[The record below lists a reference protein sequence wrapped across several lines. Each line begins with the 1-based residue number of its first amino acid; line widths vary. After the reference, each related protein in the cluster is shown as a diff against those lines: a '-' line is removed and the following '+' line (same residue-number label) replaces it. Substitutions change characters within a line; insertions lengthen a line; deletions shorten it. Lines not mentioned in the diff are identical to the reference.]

1 MNSESRCFPSDGHVK
16 TIGSASIRILANLY
30 AAQKASREMSGGVL
44 RYASLHPDV
53 EARLYGLG
61 TAYPTL
67 AEFRAW
73 KPDGVI
79 VGANDETTVHLIER
93 IGCRAA
99 VFVNVEPPRDTTLR
113 CGSVFC
119 DNGAVAAAAAGL
131 FARKNLR
138 HCAFV
143 GARTNDPWSAER
155 ERAMRECAERQSC
168 TFAAFSP
175 PRAAHANL
183 RRDLAAL
190 ARWVADLPKP
200 CGILAARDLRAKDV
214 LDACREA
221 SVPVPEHVMVLGVD
235 DEEFICGQTV
245 PTLSSVLPDFESGGY
260 LAAEMLVSLLAGGP
274 RRLQRRTFGVRGII
288 ERISTCDPN
297 EAGRMV
303 SRAEE
308 FIRRNAATADLSVPA
323 VAKASGASVRLL
335 QKNFKAITGTTV
347 CEAIQTARLE
357 RVCSLLAQTTTPIG
371 RIAELCGFGSD
382 AYLKKL
388 FRSRLGCTMRDYRH
402 REAPFLS
409 PQ

>member
-1 MNSESRCFPSDGHVK
+1 MK
-16 TIGSASIRILANLY
+16 TIGSTSIRILANLY

-79 VGANDETTVHLIER
+79 VGANDETTVRLIER

-113 CGSVFC
+113 CGSVFG
-119 DNGAVAAAAAGL
+119 DNEAVAAAAAGL
-131 FARKNLR
+131 FVRKNLK
-138 HCAFV
+138 HYAFV
-143 GARTNDPWSAER
+143 GARTNDPWSTER
-155 ERAMRECAERQSC
+155 ERAMRECAKRQGC

-175 PRAAHANL
+175 PRAGAKRTNFRH
-183 RRDLAAL
+183 DLAAL
-190 ARWVADLPKP
+190 ARWVASLPKP

-260 LAAEMLVSLLAGGP
+260 LAAEMLAALLSGGP
-274 RRLQRRTFGVRGII
+274 LRLQRRAFGVRGIV

-308 FIRRNAATADLSVPA
+308 FIRRNASTADISVPA
-323 VAKASGASVRLL
+323 VAKAAGASVRLL
-335 QKNFKAITGTTV
+335 QKNFKAIAGTTV

-371 RIAELCGFGSD
+371 QIGELCGFGND
-382 AYLKKL
+382 TYLKKL
-388 FRSRLGCTMRDYRH
+388 FRRRFGCTMRDWR
-402 REAPFLS
+402 RRTQGTL
-409 PQ
+409 